1 MFSDSSELARHVFEE
16 TAQECARE
24 AYATNVAKT
33 ATLALAV
40 DSARADKGVAERRRG
55 KVVKA
60 ERKLQSK
67 VRTLEKKLEQTAREH
82 DKTEALLRKA
92 DNTPKRSPKK
102 RARVGSPDVRSNL
115 GKYAK
120 EAKAWL
126 TKQYPDPVMRRNIL
140 LRLFEDE
147 QIDQHIPTTLK
158 SQLKRV
164 YDRSAA
170 IFLEL
175 LPEGSLLSAQ
185 EEAASEVVRIIQERW
200 STTMCLRLK
209 TVQQISRRKWRKL
222 RQDLSMV
229 LDETTGIPS
238 PIQLPF
244 GVVMPTLATD
254 YAMLQEKWAIRKEFN
269 VDLDTTTKAVQLD
282 VYKLQKDVAHAISK
296 KFFEEKDGVINTPDG
311 LPAQAQISMD
321 ACYMCKGLNCTNLGY
336 KFPAGSIAPNSPL
349 EWKTCC
355 LLEGTDKW
363 ASVWKDAKI
372 TIQRFNQLI
381 RGEFEGRK
389 PLTMK
394 WLGGGDMASI
404 SSSLGLSG
412 CASPFP
418 CPMCEAPRK
427 DMCADKT
434 IAKGFTQRNLTRIKL
449 LSHTVEGKCPGCRF
463 SIVKEFSKKK
473 EEAKWQMKLA
483 QPGDSQPPVGKL
495 LQGRHLTW
503 QEMHFG
509 VAYGK
514 FPFYDGIEPRDWI
527 SCILHLNLRIVGGLA
542 TKTIYNQIGKN
553 KEVGEKQEET
563 IANILKSRGIYVRT
577 QSIKAKSKNVT
588 QAKQDFKSHSF
599 SGLDAETLSLVAVEL
614 LAVVSPPDVRASMIL
629 LPRLTTNTD

>member
-1 MFSDSSELARHVFEE
+1 
-16 TAQECARE
+16 
-24 AYATNVAKT
+24 
-33 ATLALAV
+33 
-40 DSARADKGVAERRRG
+40 
-55 KVVKA
+55 
-60 ERKLQSK
+60 
-67 VRTLEKKLEQTAREH
+67 
-82 DKTEALLRKA
+82 
-92 DNTPKRSPKK
+92 
-102 RARVGSPDVRSNL
+102 
-115 GKYAK
+115 
-120 EAKAWL
+120 
-126 TKQYPDPVMRRNIL
+126 
-140 LRLFEDE
+140 
-147 QIDQHIPTTLK
+147 
-158 SQLKRV
+158 
-164 YDRSAA
+164 
-170 IFLEL
+170 
-175 LPEGSLLSAQ
+175 
-185 EEAASEVVRIIQERW
+185 
-200 STTMCLRLK
+200 
-209 TVQQISRRKWRKL
+209 
-222 RQDLSMV
+222 MV

-238 PIQLPF
+238 PIQLPL
-244 GVVMPTLATD
+244 GVVMPTLVTN

-282 VYKLQKDVAHAISK
+282 VYLKLQKDVAHATST
-296 KFFEEKDGVINTPDG
+296 KFFEEGKVLDGVINTPDG

-321 ACYMCKGLNCTNLGY
+321 ACYMCKGLNCTNIGY

-363 ASVWKDAKI
+363 ASVWKDAKV

-434 IAKGFTQRNLTRIKL
+434 IAKGFTKRNVQRIKL
-449 LSHTVEGKCPGCRF
+449 LSHTVEGTCPGCRF
-463 SIVKEFSKKK
+463 HIVKEFSKNKQ
-473 EEAKWQMKLA
+473 EAKWQMKLA

-514 FPFYDGIEPRDWI
+514 FPFYDGIEPSDWI

-553 KEVGEKQEET
+553 KAVGEKQEET

-577 QSIKAKSKNVT
+577 QSIKPKSSNVT

-614 LAVVSPPDVRASMIL
+614 LDVVSPLDVRKSDPVVEANYQHRVKAWKLWEVCWALIKADKFDREAWAVEIENAGAEFITAWVAAVGGATKGVYLHMLQAHIPDLVRRFGNLSKYSSQGLEHTHKMQKRFAPLGTNFKPGQRGRSQLDQMLALEHVAQGVHEVVMQLEFAKDKKDRLARAKRKAKKRSSFESEHAANLAKAS
-629 LPRLTTNTD
+629 NS